1 MVGVYG
7 VRRASYG
14 GEGCCGH
21 NKAFHQTLFPR
32 PETECQRG
40 DVAEA
45 SSTEE
50 KVHAAPIRIPGKE
63 GGEEAK
69 NQTIGV

>member
-1 MVGVYG
+1 MQ
-7 VRRASYG
+7 
-14 GEGCCGH
+14 
-21 NKAFHQTLFPR
+21 AFHQTLFPR
-32 PETECQRG
+32 PETERQRG

-50 KVHAAPIRIPGKE
+50 KVRAAPVRIPGKE

-69 NQTIGV
+69 KQTIGV